1 MSDEKLYWVYP
12 VYRNG
17 RYQDQAGG
25 YDDKNTAQHQAENAA
40 RYTWED
46 IQTPSF
52 CRVEVV
58 ERPRDE
64 SGVHQ
69 VDKMN
74 RRITNRNG
82 RVIAVYYPGIIHR
95 PKETIGEVR

>member
-1 MSDEKLYWVYP
+1 MNSTFWVYP

-25 YDDKNTAQHQAENAA
+25 YDDKWQALVAASNAA
-40 RYTWED
+40 NSGW
-46 IQTPSF
+46 F

-58 ERPRDE
+58 ERPN
-64 SGVHQ
+64 SGPKVHQ
-69 VDKMN
+69 VDKMG

-82 RVIAVYYPGIIHR
+82 RVVAVEFPGEAISPR
-95 PKETIGEVR
+95 NTIGEVR